1 MDGEVILGMDKK
13 LVSMLKT
20 VALKNF
26 KCFQEET
33 ELNLAPITIMYGKNG
48 RGKSTV
54 AQSLL
59 LLAQTMVESNDI
71 SNLLLTGRY
80 VSLGTFAD
88 ILSSASD
95 KSHFSI
101 SLKNDEGE
109 MVEMRFT
116 ELPNKPQ
123 MAAIGLLKVNE
134 VSRFEKVS
142 SESSDVESEK
152 KTLSTTS
159 DIKTLQMLKSA
170 RYVSAGRLGPQN
182 SIVRKDSI
190 ADDDLGVNGE
200 NLLNVLSRKGID
212 FLEEVEI
219 ALGEILDGAAMR
231 INYKDSERIE
241 LFLNSKDGKETF
253 RPVNVGFGYSY
264 VLPVIVAALLAQK
277 DSLLIVENPE
287 AHLHPAAQSRIMKFL
302 IRVAKEKNLQL
313 VIETHSDHVVN
324 GMRIAIKEGVL
335 NTREAHV
342 LYFSNEECQVK
353 MITCDKNGTL
363 SDYPDD
369 FLDEWT
375 LQMLKLV

>member
-1 MDGEVILGMDKK
+1 
-13 LVSMLKT
+13 MLKT
-20 VALKNF
+20 VTLESF
-26 KCFQEET
+26 KCFQEEK
-33 ELNLAPITIMYGKNG
+33 ELSLAPITIMYGKNG

-59 LLAQTMVESNDI
+59 LLAQTMVDNNDV

-80 VSLGTFAD
+80 VSLGTFSD
-88 ILSSASD
+88 IVNSAGNNPHFAITL
-95 KSHFSI
+95 KS
-101 SLKNDEGE
+101 EGDDV
-109 MVEMRFT
+109 VEMGFA

-123 MAAIGLLKVNE
+123 MAAIDLLNVNG
-134 VSRFEKVS
+134 VSRFETVS
-142 SESSDVESEK
+142 IEKFSVESEQ
-152 KTLSTTS
+152 KTVSTTS
-159 DIKTLQMLKSA
+159 DIKSLQMLKSA

-182 SIVRKDSI
+182 SIIRKDSL

-200 NLLNVLSRKGID
+200 NLINVLSRMGFD
-212 FLEEVEI
+212 FLEEVEKTLSEV
-219 ALGEILDGAAMR
+219 LGGAAIR
-231 INYKDSERIE
+231 VKDKDSERIE
-241 LFLNSKDGKETF
+241 LYLNSKDGRETF
-253 RPVNVGFGYSY
+253 RPMNVGFGYSY

-313 VIETHSDHVVN
+313 IIETHSDHVVN
-324 GMRIAIKEGVL
+324 GMRIEMKEGKL
-335 NTREAHV
+335 ENRDAHI
-342 LYFSNEECQVK
+342 LYFSDDERQVK

>member
-1 MDGEVILGMDKK
+1 MGMLNTITLED
-13 LVSMLKT
+13 
-20 VALKNF
+20 F
-26 KCFQEET
+26 KCFHEKN
-33 ELNLAPITIMYGKNG
+33 ELNLAPVTIMYGKNG

-59 LLAQTMVESNDI
+59 LVAQTMAESNDV
-71 SNLLLTGRY
+71 SNLLLSGRY
-80 VSLGTFAD
+80 VSLGTYAD
-88 ILSSASD
+88 VVNSSSG
-95 KSHFSI
+95 KPHFTI
-101 SLKNDEGE
+101 TFRNNEGE
-109 MVEMRFT
+109 TVEMGFA

-123 MAAIGLLKVNE
+123 MASIDLLNVNG

-142 SESSDVESEK
+142 AEAYDVESEQR
-152 KTLSTTS
+152 TVSTTS

-182 SIVRKDSI
+182 STVRKDSL

-200 NLLNVLSRKGID
+200 NLINVLSRKGID
-212 FLEEVEI
+212 FLEKVEST
-219 ALGEILDGAAMR
+219 LGEILDGAAMR
-231 INYKDSERIE
+231 INNKDSERIE
-241 LFLNSKDGKETF
+241 LYLNSKGGKETF

-264 VLPVIVAALLAQK
+264 VLPVIVAAMLAQK

-287 AHLHPAAQSRIMKFL
+287 AHLHPSAQSRIMKFL

-313 VIETHSDHVVN
+313 IIETHSDHVVN
-324 GMRIAIKEGVL
+324 GMRIAIKERTL
-335 NTREAHV
+335 NVREAHV
-342 LYFSNEECQVK
+342 LYFPDDESQVK

>member
-1 MDGEVILGMDKK
+1 MD
-13 LVSMLKT
+13 MLKA
-20 VALKNF
+20 VALKDF
-26 KCFQEET
+26 KCFQEEK
-33 ELNLAPITIMYGKNG
+33 EFSLASITIMYGRNG

-59 LLAQTMVESNDI
+59 LVAQTMVENNDV

-80 VSLGTFAD
+80 VSLGSFAD
-88 ILSSASD
+88 VVNSD
-95 KSHFSI
+95 SDRSHFSI
-101 SLKNDEGE
+101 TLKSAGDEI
-109 MVEMRFT
+109 VEMGYS

-123 MAAIGLLKVNE
+123 MASVDLLNVNG
-134 VSRFEKVS
+134 VSRFEKIS
-142 SESSDVESEK
+142 AEASDVESEQ
-152 KTLSTTS
+152 KTVSTTS

-170 RYVSAGRLGPQN
+170 RFVSAGRLGPQN
-182 SIVRKDSI
+182 SIDRKDNL

-200 NLLNVLSRKGID
+200 NLINVLSRKGVN
-212 FLEEVEI
+212 FLENVEI
-219 ALGEILDGAAMR
+219 ALSEILGGASVR
-231 INYKDSERIE
+231 INYKDAERIE
-241 LFLNSKDGKETF
+241 LYLNSKDGKVTY

-264 VLPVIVAALLAQK
+264 VLPVVVAALLAQK

-302 IRVAKEKNLQL
+302 LQEAKEKNLQL
-313 VIETHSDHVVN
+313 IIETHSDHVVN
-324 GMRIAIKEGVL
+324 GMRIAVKDGIL
-335 NTREAHV
+335 DARDAHV
-342 LYFSNEECQVK
+342 LYFSDEESRVK

>member
-1 MDGEVILGMDKK
+1 
-13 LVSMLKT
+13 MLKAVT
-20 VALKNF
+20 LESF
-26 KCFQEET
+26 KCFHEEQE
-33 ELNLAPITIMYGKNG
+33 LSLAPITIMYGKNG

-59 LLAQTMVESNDI
+59 LLAQTMVDNNDV
-71 SNLLLTGRY
+71 SNLLLTGKY
-80 VSLGTFAD
+80 VSLGTFSD
-88 ILSSASD
+88 VVNSAGNNPHFAITL
-95 KSHFSI
+95 KSEG
-101 SLKNDEGE
+101 DEV
-109 MVEMRFT
+109 VEMGFA

-123 MAAIGLLKVNE
+123 MAAIDLLNVNG

-142 SESSDVESEK
+142 KEESNVESEQ
-152 KTLSTTS
+152 KTVSTTS
-159 DIKTLQMLKSA
+159 DIKALQMLKSA

-182 SIVRKDSI
+182 SIIRKDSL

-200 NLLNVLSRKGID
+200 NLINVLSRMGID
-212 FLEEVEI
+212 FLEDVEKTMSEV
-219 ALGEILDGAAMR
+219 LDGAAIR
-231 INYKDSERIE
+231 INHKDSERLE
-241 LFLNSKDGKETF
+241 LYLNSKDGKETF

-264 VLPVIVAALLAQK
+264 VLPVIVAALLSQK

-313 VIETHSDHVVN
+313 IIETHSDHVVN
-324 GMRIAIKEGVL
+324 GMRIAMKEGTL
-335 NTREAHV
+335 EIRDAHI
-342 LYFSNEECQVK
+342 LYFSDDDRQVK

>member
-1 MDGEVILGMDKK
+1 
-13 LVSMLKT
+13 MLNT
-20 VALKNF
+20 VVLESF
-26 KCFQEET
+26 KCFHKEK
-33 ELNLAPITIMYGKNG
+33 ELSLAPVTIMYGKNG

-59 LLAQTMVESNDI
+59 LIAQTMVDNNDV

-88 ILSSASD
+88 IVNSSSD

-101 SLKNDEGE
+101 TLKSDEDE
-109 MVEMRFT
+109 IVEMGFA

-123 MAAIGLLKVNE
+123 MASIDLLNVNG

-142 SESSDVESEK
+142 QEASDVESEQ
-152 KTLSTTS
+152 KTVSATS
-159 DIKTLQMLKSA
+159 DIKILQMLKSA

-182 SIVRKDSI
+182 SIIRKDSL

-200 NLLNVLSRKGID
+200 NLINVLSRKGID
-212 FLEEVEI
+212 FLEEVEK
-219 ALGEILDGAAMR
+219 ALGEVLDGAA
-231 INYKDSERIE
+231 ISIDNKNSERIE
-241 LFLNSKDGKETF
+241 LFLNSKNGKERF

-302 IRVAKEKNLQL
+302 IHVAKEKNLQL
-313 VIETHSDHVVN
+313 IIETHSDHVVN
-324 GMRIAIKEGVL
+324 GMRIAIKEGTL
-335 NTREAHV
+335 DACEAHV
-342 LYFSNEECQVK
+342 LYFSDNESHAK

>member
-1 MDGEVILGMDKK
+1 
-13 LVSMLKT
+13 MLKT
-20 VALKNF
+20 VALESF
-26 KCFQEET
+26 KCFHKEK
-33 ELNLAPITIMYGKNG
+33 ELSLAPITIMYGKNG

-59 LLAQTMVESNDI
+59 LIAQTMAENNDV
-71 SNLLLTGRY
+71 SNLLLTGKY

-88 ILSSASD
+88 LVNSDSD

-101 SLKNDEGE
+101 ILSSDEDE
-109 MVEMRFT
+109 IVEMGFA

-123 MAAIGLLKVNE
+123 IASIDLLNVNGA
-134 VSRFEKVS
+134 SRFEKVS
-142 SESSDVESEK
+142 EEASEVESEQK
-152 KTLSTTS
+152 IVSTTS

-182 SIVRKDSI
+182 SIIRKDSL

-200 NLLNVLSRKGID
+200 NLINVLSRKGID
-212 FLEEVEI
+212 FLENVEK

-231 INYKDSERIE
+231 INDKGSERIE
-241 LFLNSKDGKETF
+241 LYLNSKDGKDTF

-302 IRVAKEKNLQL
+302 IQVAKEKDLQL
-313 VIETHSDHVVN
+313 IIETHSDHVVN
-324 GMRIAIKEGVL
+324 GMRIAVKEGVL
-335 NTREAHV
+335 DARDTHV
-342 LYFSNEECQVK
+342 LYFSDEESRVK

>member
-1 MDGEVILGMDKK
+1 
-13 LVSMLKT
+13 MLKAVT
-20 VALKNF
+20 LKNF
-26 KCFQEET
+26 KCFREEQE
-33 ELNLAPITIMYGKNG
+33 LSLAPVTIMYGKNG
-48 RGKSTV
+48 RGKSTI

-59 LLAQTMVESNDI
+59 LLAQTMVDNNDV

-88 ILSSASD
+88 VVNSAGD
-95 KSHFSI
+95 KSCFGI
-101 SLKNDEGE
+101 TLKSEGE
-109 MVEMRFT
+109 EVVEMGFA

-123 MAAIGLLKVNE
+123 MAAIGLLNVNG

-142 SESSDVESEK
+142 KNESDVESEQ
-152 KTLSTTS
+152 KTVSTTS
-159 DIKTLQMLKSA
+159 DIKSLQVLKSA

-182 SIVRKDSI
+182 SIVRKDSLD
-190 ADDDLGVNGE
+190 DDDLGVNGE
-200 NLLNVLSRKGID
+200 NLINVLSRMGID
-212 FLEEVEI
+212 FLEDVETT
-219 ALGEILDGAAMR
+219 LGEVLGGAAIR
-231 INYKDSERIE
+231 INYRDSERIE
-241 LFLNSKDGKETF
+241 LYLNSKDGTETF

-302 IRVAKEKNLQL
+302 IRKAKEKNLQL
-313 VIETHSDHVVN
+313 IIETHSDHVVN
-324 GMRIAIKEGVL
+324 GMRIAMKEGTL
-335 NTREAHV
+335 SIRDAHI
-342 LYFSNEECQVK
+342 LYLSDDERQVK

-375 LQMLKLV
+375 MQMLKLV